1 MSKEPRITPTDL
13 KVYTNRHDTFNQPID
28 CLFDISNGD
37 TGNVLDDYN
46 ATTAAV
52 QTFLAKAIQ
61 SNKRIRFL
69 GGGWSFTKV
78 AATEGWILNTK
89 GLNMLL
95 PISGVSIAPQY
106 SGDKDQLLFVQCGN
120 SIQEL
125 DNYLQANNKSLKTQA
140 ASNGQTLIGAVATGT
155 HGASIDVGGIQD
167 YVVGLHIVVSPDKHI
182 WLERASHPVVSDAFI
197 SKLHA
202 ELVRDDEL
210 FNAALVSFG
219 SFGFIHGAM
228 IETDPIFLLEGYR
241 ILVPYDDKMKKVM
254 ATLDFSDAS
263 FLPYGSERP
272 FHFQVVVNQYDIPA
286 GAYLTVMYKRP
297 YTADHKP
304 PVVDHSKAGPGD
316 DLPSFLGKFTDLL
329 PSVTPLIVSKLVKSQ
344 YATYSKL
351 FGTLGEI
358 FTNTEVRGKVM
369 SAAVGFPLSYVG
381 QVNDML
387 IRLNGTDGPFVG
399 IFSYRYVKGSK
410 ATLAFTKFDYTCV
423 MELDAVASSETDKFY
438 AAVWKEMDAANIP
451 YTFHWGKI
459 NNLANADLSKMYGP
473 GRASWIKARN
483 SLLPPASLNLFN
495 NQLLKDWGLDGSI

>member
-1 MSKEPRITPTDL
+1 MSKNPRITPTNL

-28 CLFDISNGD
+28 NLFDISNGN

-52 QTFLAKAIQ
+52 QDFLSQAIQ
-61 SNKRIRFL
+61 SNKRVRCL

-89 GLNMLL
+89 ALNMIIT
-95 PISGVSIAPQY
+95 ISGVSIAPQY
-106 SGDKDQLLFVQCGN
+106 TGDKDQLLFVQCGN

-125 DNYLQANNKSLKTQA
+125 DDYTQANQKSLKTQA
-140 ASNGQTLIGAVATGT
+140 ASNGQTLIGAISTST

-167 YVVGLHIVVSPDKHI
+167 YVVGLHIIVSPDKHI

-197 SKLHA
+197 AKLQTV
-202 ELVRDDEL
+202 LIRDDEL

-228 IETDPIFLLEGYR
+228 IETEPIYLLEGYR
-241 ILVPYDDKMKKVM
+241 ILVPYDDKMKQVM
-254 ATLDFSDAS
+254 TTLDFSNAS

-297 YTADHKP
+297 YTADHQP
-304 PVVDHSKAGPGD
+304 PVRDLSKAGPGD
-316 DLPSFLGKFTDLL
+316 DVPSFLGKFTDLL
-329 PSVTPLIVSKLVKSQ
+329 PSVTPFIVSKLVKSQ
-344 YATYSKL
+344 YSLYSKL

-358 FTNTEVRGKVM
+358 FTNSEVRGRVA
-369 SAAVGFPLSYVG
+369 SAAVGFPLSYVAR
-381 QVNDML
+381 VNDLL
-387 IRLNGTDGPFVG
+387 IRLNGSDGPFVG

-423 MELDAVASSETDKFY
+423 MELDAVMSNETDRFY

-483 SLLPPASLNLFN
+483 TLLPPVSLTLFN
-495 NQLLKDWGLDGSI
+495 NQLLSDWGLDGSV